1 MKKPS
6 LTSRIHDRLN
16 EHGYKKTTPREKI
29 VASIARHSGLF
40 STNEIIKSN
49 PTVDRVSVYRTMDL
63 LSDLD
68 IIHPVTVRDGEQLY
82 ELHAEEKHEHHVVC
96 ENCQKTSKITC
107 SIPKI
112 ILKGFSHVH
121 HTLVLSGICKV
132 CAKRNS

>member
-6 LTSRIHDRLN
+6 LTSRIHERLS

-29 VASIARHSGLF
+29 ITLITRQGGLF
-40 STNEIIKSN
+40 STNDLIHKL
-49 PTVDRVSVYRTMDL
+49 PLVDRVSVYRTIDIL
-63 LSDLD
+63 VELD

-96 ENCQKTSKITC
+96 DSCQKTSKIAC

-112 ILKGFSHVH
+112 ILKGFTHVH
-121 HTLVLSGICKV
+121 HTLVLSGTCKT
-132 CAKRNS
+132 CAKRTA